1 MEILAESIAIG
12 VLILLAVLAALF
24 VRRAWV
30 ARAGGTIKLNLRL
43 TTRVSGRGWSPGFG
57 RFDGDDLRWYRMFS
71 LAIRP
76 RRVLSRNG
84 LVVQSRRAPTGPEKL
99 ALPHDWVILRCT
111 ARRSPVEIAMARST
125 VTGFLSWLEAAPP
138 GAVSRIGGR
147 SRGR

>member
-1 MEILAESIAIG
+1 MEIFEGIAVG
-12 VLILLAVLAALF
+12 LLLLLVALAALF

-43 TTRVSGRGWSPGFG
+43 STMISGRGWSPGFA

-84 LVVQSRRAPTGPEKL
+84 LVVQSRREPSGPEKL

-111 ARRSPVEIAMARST
+111 AHRSPVEIAMARST

-138 GAVSRIGGR
+138 GAVSRLATR
-147 SRGR
+147 